1 MKLQPTRRAQR
12 AARLLAAPA
21 LAALAI
27 SACGSSSSS
36 TTQSAGSSS
45 SGLSQAKAFAAQYE
59 SRPTKIPVTQPV
71 GQAIPTG
78 KKIDFILCGVQS
90 CQDLAKD
97 FTAGATALGWTV
109 NEINT
114 KGTPQTVQAAWEQ
127 AVRDHPDAVVA
138 SGFPRAVFAQQLA
151 QLQAANIPVVESSVD
166 DTVGGGINLIVS
178 TPQQSIPDGQMMA
191 AWVVADSGGQANT
204 VYFDLP
210 AFNILEPILGNFKT
224 SYAQWCSGCPLD
236 VVNVPVTAI
245 GKDVPERVASYLR
258 AHPNVNEV
266 AFSLGLLNAGVPQ
279 ALQALGLSSKVHI
292 VVDLLDAVN
301 AQYIAAGQTQAA
313 TVYAT
318 NEVAWTEADT
328 LARLFTNQSIAPD
341 VNAQL
346 PWWLV
351 TKDNLG
357 STTANFPLVAD
368 YQSQFKALWGVG

>member
-12 AARLLAAPA
+12 TARLLAAPA

-36 TTQSAGSSS
+36 TTQSAGSTA
-45 SGLSQAKAFAAQYE
+45 SGVSDAQVFATQYE
-59 SRPTKIPVTQPV
+59 SRPTKIGITQPV
-71 GQAIPTG
+71 GQTIPSG
-78 KKIDFILCGVQS
+78 KRIDFILCGVQS
-90 CQDLAKD
+90 CQDLANAFKD
-97 FTAGATALGWTV
+97 GATALGWTV

-166 DTVGGGINLIVS
+166 DTVGGGINLIVD
-178 TPQQSIPDGQMMA
+178 TPTQETPDGQMMA
-191 AWVVADSGGQANT
+191 AWVVADSGGKANT

-224 SYAQWCSGCPLD
+224 KYTQWCAGCPLD
-236 VVNVPVTAI
+236 VVNIPVTAI
-245 GKDVPERVASYLR
+245 GKDVPERVASYVR
-258 AHPNVNEV
+258 AHPNVNEI

-279 ALQALGLSSKVHI
+279 ALQALGLTKQVHTI
-292 VVDLLDAVN
+292 VDVGDAVN
-301 AQYIAAGQTQAA
+301 YQYIASGQSQAA
-313 TVYAT
+313 TAFNT
-318 NEVAWTEADT
+318 QENAWTQVDA

-341 VNAQL
+341 LNAQL
-346 PWWLV
+346 PWMLV
-351 TKDNLG
+351 TKGNLV

-368 YQSQFKALWGVG
+368 YQSQFKALWGLG